1 MALAGPDPPG
11 RHDTVHGAEGPVDLA
26 VALRW
31 LGGDQALLREL
42 VGIFVDDGPKR
53 LEALREAMKA
63 ADVQQLEQVA
73 HSLKGSAAILG
84 AARLQE
90 SALALEEAAHDGRA
104 ENGVDLVAD
113 ISREIERVLAFFA
126 DPAWA
131 ERLDAEPAS

>member
-1 MALAGPDPPG
+1 MD
-11 RHDTVHGAEGPVDLA
+11 GAEGPVDLA

-90 SALALEEAAHDGRA
+90 SALALEETAHDGRA

-113 ISREIERVLAFFA
+113 IAREIERVLAFFA

>member
-1 MALAGPDPPG
+1 MTSCPSGQLGVATVSPLA
-11 RHDTVHGAEGPVDLA
+11 R
-26 VALRW
+26 
-31 LGGDQALLREL
+31 
-42 VGIFVDDGPKR
+42 
-53 LEALREAMKA
+53 A
-63 ADVQQLEQVA
+63 A
-73 HSLKGSAAILG
+73 AAILG

>member
-1 MALAGPDPPG
+1 MDEATE
-11 RHDTVHGAEGPVDLA
+11 RPVDLA

-31 LGGDQALLREL
+31 LGGDQGLLREL

-53 LEALREAMKA
+53 LEALRAAMTA

-104 ENGVDLVAD
+104 ESGVHLVAL
-113 ISREIERVLAFFA
+113 RLRVHR
-126 DPAWA
+126 DQGTPQT
-131 ERLDAEPAS
+131 ERLLS